1 MYIEEGKE
9 VHIDRRQK
17 TPTPRTVNPK
27 RLKVLP
33 NEITP

>member
-9 VHIDRRQK
+9 AHISRRQK
-17 TPTPRTVNPK
+17 TPSPKTVNPK
-27 RLKVLP
+27 RLKVLT